1 MVSKLLIL
9 VKTIQNKAKA
19 YDCNYFVYNMNKES
33 DDKVETD
40 LHSEPLPYGFIP
52 IFLKLI

>member
-1 MVSKLLIL
+1 MLIL
-9 VKTIQNKAKA
+9 VKTLQNKAKA
-19 YDCNYFVYNMNKES
+19 YDRIEFDDFIKIET
-33 DDKVETD
+33 DDKIETD